1 MGNGESISMWTD
13 KWLPANSSHRVLS
26 PIQIL
31 DENAKVSEL
40 IDKEREEWKSDLV
53 KQLLCPHRGRLGIKH
68 SIEHQA
74 TSRQTGLEW
83 YIEWQVLDSK
93 CLQEHHGGGVEW

>member
-1 MGNGESISMWTD
+1 MWTD

-53 KQLLCPHRGRLGIKH
+53 KQLLCPTEADLVLSIPLSIK
-68 SIEHQA
+68 
-74 TSRQTGLEW
+74 LPPDKL
-83 YIEWQVLDSK
+83 V
-93 CLQEHHGGGVEW
+93 

>member
-1 MGNGESISMWTD
+1 MWTD

-40 IDKEREEWKSDLV
+40 IDKEREKWKSDLV
-53 KQLLCPHRGRLGIKH
+53 KQLLCPIEADLVLSITLSIKLPP
-68 SIEHQA
+68 EK
-74 TSRQTGLEW
+74 L
-83 YIEWQVLDSK
+83 V
-93 CLQEHHGGGVEW
+93 